1 MENEGRES
9 YEILLAV
16 CKADHLQLTI
26 GYKQMRDLLERLC
39 RLHMHNGSL
48 QMTDLSARISFVSG
62 QSGAFCSGAKQTAYL
77 PTDSNAILNR
87 QQEPT
92 REHLL
97 RDAKTLAFFIR
108 KLFEEDIPQELY
120 RLLPR
125 TDATYI
131 VAPPAHKQVQRMRVC
146 FQYSDEQYL
155 YVTPLD
161 EIADEPLRA
170 RYNIP
175 QIN

>member
-1 MENEGRES
+1 MENKGRES

-48 QMTDLSARISFVSG
+48 QMTDLSARISFV
-62 QSGAFCSGAKQTAYL
+62 AAKVGLSVAEQNRLHTFRL
-77 PTDSNAILNR
+77 TSNAILNR

-108 KLFEEDIPQELY
+108 KLLRKIFHRSCI
-120 RLLPR
+120 
-125 TDATYI
+125 
-131 VAPPAHKQVQRMRVC
+131 VC
-146 FQYSDEQYL
+146 FPGRMQLISWL
-155 YVTPLD
+155 
-161 EIADEPLRA
+161 LRHTSRCSGCA
-170 RYNIP
+170 SVSNIP
-175 QIN
+175 TSGICM

>member
-16 CKADHLQLTI
+16 CKADHLQLTV

-48 QMTDLSARISFVSG
+48 QMTDLSARISFV
-62 QSGAFCSGAKQTAYL
+62 AAKVGLSAAEQNRLHTFRL
-77 PTDSNAILNR
+77 TSNAILNR

-97 RDAKTLAFFIR
+97 RDAKTFAS
-108 KLFEEDIPQELY
+108 PNGCHLY
-120 RLLPR
+120 RGSSGTQARPA
-125 TDATYI
+125 DACLFS
-131 VAPPAHKQVQRMRVC
+131 VFR
-146 FQYSDEQYL
+146 
-155 YVTPLD
+155 
-161 EIADEPLRA
+161 
-170 RYNIP
+170 
-175 QIN
+175 

>member
-48 QMTDLSARISFVSG
+48 QMTDLSARISFV
-62 QSGAFCSGAKQTAYL
+62 AAKVGLSVAEQNRLHTFRL
-77 PTDSNAILNR
+77 TSNAILNR

-120 RLLPR
+120 RLLPDGCNLYR
-125 TDATYI
+125 SSSSTQAGAADARLFP
-131 VAPPAHKQVQRMRVC
+131 VFRRAVSVC
-146 FQYSDEQYL
+146 DSFG
-155 YVTPLD
+155 
-161 EIADEPLRA
+161 
-170 RYNIP
+170 
-175 QIN
+175 

>member
-1 MENEGRES
+1 MYLCRMENEGRES

-16 CKADHLQLTI
+16 CKADHLQLTV

-48 QMTDLSARISFVSG
+48 QMTDLSARISFV
-62 QSGAFCSGAKQTAYL
+62 AAKVGLSAAEQNRLHTFRL
-77 PTDSNAILNR
+77 TSNAILNR

-120 RLLPR
+120 QLLPR

-131 VAPPAHKQVQRMRVC
+131 VAPPASASSGCVSV
-146 FQYSDEQYL
+146 FS
-155 YVTPLD
+155 
-161 EIADEPLRA
+161 
-170 RYNIP
+170 IP
-175 QIN
+175 MSSICM

>member
-48 QMTDLSARISFVSG
+48 QMTDLSARISFV
-62 QSGAFCSGAKQTAYL
+62 AAKVGLSVAEQNRLHTFRL
-77 PTDSNAILNR
+77 TSNAILNR

-108 KLFEEDIPQELY
+108 KLLRKIFHRNCIVCFLDGCNLY
-120 RLLPR
+120 RSSSS
-125 TDATYI
+125 TQAGAADARLFP
-131 VAPPAHKQVQRMRVC
+131 VFRRAVSVC
-146 FQYSDEQYL
+146 DSFG
-155 YVTPLD
+155 
-161 EIADEPLRA
+161 
-170 RYNIP
+170 
-175 QIN
+175 

>member
-1 MENEGRES
+1 MYLCRMENEGRES

-16 CKADHLQLTI
+16 CKADHLQLTV

-48 QMTDLSARISFVSG
+48 QMTDLSARISFV
-62 QSGAFCSGAKQTAYL
+62 AAKVGLSAAEQNRLHTFRL
-77 PTDSNAILNR
+77 TSNAILNR

-108 KLFEEDIPQELY
+108 KLLRKIFHRNCISCFPNGCHLY
-120 RLLPR
+120 RGSSGTQARPA
-125 TDATYI
+125 DACLFS
-131 VAPPAHKQVQRMRVC
+131 VFR
-146 FQYSDEQYL
+146 
-155 YVTPLD
+155 
-161 EIADEPLRA
+161 
-170 RYNIP
+170 
-175 QIN
+175 

>member
-1 MENEGRES
+1 MYLCRMENEGRES

-16 CKADHLQLTI
+16 CKADHLQLTV

-48 QMTDLSARISFVSG
+48 QMTDLSARISFV
-62 QSGAFCSGAKQTAYL
+62 AAKVGLSAAEQNRLHTFRL
-77 PTDSNAILNR
+77 TSNAILNR

-108 KLFEEDIPQELY
+108 KLLRRIFHRNCISCFPERMPLISWLLRYTSASGGCVSVFSIPMSS
-120 RLLPR
+120 
-125 TDATYI
+125 I
-131 VAPPAHKQVQRMRVC
+131 CM
-146 FQYSDEQYL
+146 
-155 YVTPLD
+155 
-161 EIADEPLRA
+161 
-170 RYNIP
+170 
-175 QIN
+175 